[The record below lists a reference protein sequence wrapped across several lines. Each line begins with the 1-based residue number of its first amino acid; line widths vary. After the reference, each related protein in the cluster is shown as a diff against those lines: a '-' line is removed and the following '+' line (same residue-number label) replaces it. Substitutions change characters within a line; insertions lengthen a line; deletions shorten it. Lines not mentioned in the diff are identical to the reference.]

1 MCTKFAYDAYK
12 EREKIMKNT
21 MENITTKEIRRVN
34 GKQYMTINAIA
45 EASGIARDSLTNRF
59 YRFKKEYPEH
69 TCHFGSKIPVY
80 YDEYVLHLLV
90 ESTRIRPIRVIEDM
104 DKYEKFY
111 KTYKSKTYEVA
122 DAEQADFTLVEIAP
136 IDKAVKKNKKK
147 HDSKT
152 EQKVI
157 NSREEALSKLV
168 QKQNYEIAELKGKIA
183 DLTTQNAKL
192 TLSLQEQKPDAE
204 LNAKY
209 IAMQEKYLKNTERFA
224 EKIYQMANIIAEFA
238 EHKSS
243 EASNSAPGYLNDV
256 FVG

>member
-12 EREKIMKNT
+12 EREKN
-21 MENITTKEIRRVN
+21 METTKEIRKVN

-111 KTYKSKTYEVA
+111 KTYKSKAYEVA
-122 DAEQADFTLVEIAP
+122 DAEQTDFILDETVP
-136 IDKAVKKNKKK
+136 VNKAAKKK
-147 HDSKT
+147 RNSKT
-152 EQKVI
+152 EQQVI

-192 TLSLQEQKPDAE
+192 TLSLKEQQPDAE

-209 IAMQEKYLKNTERFA
+209 IALQEKYLKNTERFA
-224 EKIYQMANIIAEFA
+224 EKVYQMASIIADIA
-238 EHKSS
+238 ELKSA
-243 EASNSAPGYLNDV
+243 EISNSTPECFSNVKDV

>member
-12 EREKIMKNT
+12 EREKN
-21 MENITTKEIRRVN
+21 METTKEIRKVN

-59 YRFKKEYPEH
+59 YRFKKENPEH
-69 TCHFGSKIPVY
+69 TCCFGSKKPVY

-90 ESTRIRPIRVIEDM
+90 ESTRIRPIRVIEDIY
-104 DKYEKFY
+104 KYKKFC
-111 KTYKSKTYEVA
+111 KTYKGKVYEVA
-122 DAEQADFTLVEIAP
+122 DAKQPDFILLDTAP
-136 IDKAVKKNKKK
+136 VDDAAKKNKKK
-147 HDSKT
+147 HGSET

-192 TLSLQEQKPDAE
+192 ILSLQEQKPDAE

-209 IAMQEKYLKNTERFA
+209 IALQEKYLKNTERFA
-224 EKIYQMANIIAEFA
+224 EKVYQMASIIAGFA
-238 EHKSS
+238 EHKPA
-243 EASNSAPGYLNDV
+243 EASSSGHECINDV

>member
-12 EREKIMKNT
+12 EREKN
-21 MENITTKEIRRVN
+21 MEATKEIRKVN

-45 EASGIARDSLTNRF
+45 EISGIARDSLTNRF

-122 DAEQADFTLVEIAP
+122 DAEQADFTLIEIAP
-136 IDKAVKKNKKK
+136 VDKAAKKNKKK

-192 TLSLQEQKPDAE
+192 TLSLKEQQPDAE

-209 IAMQEKYLKNTERFA
+209 IALQEKYLKNTERFA
-224 EKIYQMANIIAEFA
+224 EKIYQMASIIAEFA
-238 EHKSS
+238 EHKPS
-243 EASNSAPGYLNDV
+243 EIPGSTSKYLNDV

>member
-12 EREKIMKNT
+12 EREMNMETKI
-21 MENITTKEIRRVN
+21 EIRKVN
-34 GKQYMTINAIA
+34 GKQYMTINEIA
-45 EASGIARDSLTNRF
+45 KISGIARDSLTNRF

-111 KTYKSKTYEVA
+111 KTYKSKTYEVV
-122 DAEQADFTLVEIAP
+122 DAEQTDFILDETAP
-136 IDKAVKKNKKK
+136 ANKAAKKNKKK

-152 EQKVI
+152 EQQII

-209 IAMQEKYLKNTERFA
+209 IALQEKYLKNTERFA
-224 EKIYQMANIIAEFA
+224 EKIYQMANIISGFA
-238 EHKSS
+238 EHKPS
-243 EASNSAPGYLNDV
+243 EISGFNLNDV

>member
-1 MCTKFAYDAYK
+1 
-12 EREKIMKNT
+12 
-21 MENITTKEIRRVN
+21 METTKEIKKFN

-90 ESTRIRPIRVIEDM
+90 ESTRIRPIRVIENM

-111 KTYKSKTYEVA
+111 KTYKSKAYEVA
-122 DAEQADFTLVEIAP
+122 NAEQADFTLIEIAP
-136 IDKAVKKNKKK
+136 VDKAAKKSKKK
-147 HDSKT
+147 SDSKT
-152 EQKVI
+152 EQQVI

-192 TLSLQEQKPDAE
+192 TLSLQEQQPDAE

-209 IAMQEKYLKNTERFA
+209 IALQEKYLKNTERFA
-224 EKIYQMANIIAEFA
+224 EKIYQMANIISGFA
-238 EHKSS
+238 ELKS
-243 EASNSAPGYLNDV
+243 AKISNSVPERLSNVDDV

>member
-1 MCTKFAYDAYK
+1 M
-12 EREKIMKNT
+12 
-21 MENITTKEIRRVN
+21 
-34 GKQYMTINAIA
+34 
-45 EASGIARDSLTNRF
+45 
-59 YRFKKEYPEH
+59 
-69 TCHFGSKIPVY
+69 Y

-90 ESTRIRPIRVIEDM
+90 KSTRIRPIRVIEDM

-111 KTYKSKTYEVA
+111 KTYKSKTYEVV
-122 DAEQADFTLVEIAP
+122 DAEQTDFILDETAP
-136 IDKAVKKNKKK
+136 VNKAAKKNKKK

-152 EQKVI
+152 EQQKVI

-183 DLTTQNAKL
+183 DLTAQNAKL

-209 IAMQEKYLKNTERFA
+209 VALQEKYLKNTERFA
-224 EKIYQMANIIAEFA
+224 EKIYQMANIISGFA
-238 EHKSS
+238 EHKPS
-243 EASNSAPGYLNDV
+243 EISGSNLNDV

>member
-1 MCTKFAYDAYK
+1 
-12 EREKIMKNT
+12 MK
-21 MENITTKEIRRVN
+21 TTKEIRKIN

-111 KTYKSKTYEVA
+111 KTYKSKAYEVA
-122 DAEQADFTLVEIAP
+122 NAEQADFTLIEIAP
-136 IDKAVKKNKKK
+136 VDKASKKNKKK
-147 HDSKT
+147 PDSKT
-152 EQKVI
+152 EQQVI

-183 DLTTQNAKL
+183 DLTTQNTKL

-209 IAMQEKYLKNTERFA
+209 IALQEKYLKNTERFA

-238 EHKSS
+238 EHKPSEVSS
-243 EASNSAPGYLNDV
+243 STPAYLNDV

>member
-12 EREKIMKNT
+12 EREKN
-21 MENITTKEIRRVN
+21 METTKEIRKVN

-90 ESTRIRPIRVIEDM
+90 ESPRIRPIRVIEDM

-111 KTYKSKTYEVA
+111 KTYKSKTYEVV
-122 DAEQADFTLVEIAP
+122 DAEQTDFILDETAP
-136 IDKAVKKNKKK
+136 VNKAVKKNKKK

-152 EQKVI
+152 EQQKVI

-168 QKQNYEIAELKGKIA
+168 QKQNYEITELKGKIA

-204 LNAKY
+204 LNEKY
-209 IAMQEKYLKNTERFA
+209 IALQEKYMKNTERFA
-224 EKIYQMANIIAEFA
+224 EKIYQMANIISGFTEL
-238 EHKSS
+238 KS
-243 EASNSAPGYLNDV
+243 AKISNSAPERLSNVDDV

>member
-1 MCTKFAYDAYK
+1 
-12 EREKIMKNT
+12 MKNI
-21 MENITTKEIRRVN
+21 MESTTKEIRRVN
-34 GKQYMTINAIA
+34 GKKYMTINAIA

-59 YRFKKEYPEH
+59 YRFKKTYPEH
-69 TCHFGSKIPVY
+69 TCYFGSKIPVY
-80 YDEYVLHLLV
+80 YDEYILHQLV

-111 KTYKSKTYEVA
+111 KTYKSKVYEVA
-122 DAEQADFTLVEIAP
+122 DAEQADFTLIEVAP
-136 IDKAVKKNKKK
+136 VDKAAKKNKKK
-147 HDSKT
+147 NNSKT

-192 TLSLQEQKPDAE
+192 TLSLQEQQPDAE

-209 IAMQEKYLKNTERFA
+209 IALQEKYLKNTERFA

-238 EHKSS
+238 EPKQS
-243 EASNSAPGYLNDV
+243 EIPGSTSKYLNDV

>member
-12 EREKIMKNT
+12 EREKY
-21 MENITTKEIRRVN
+21 METTKEIRKVN
-34 GKQYMTINAIA
+34 GKQYITINAIA
-45 EASGIARDSLTNRF
+45 EISGIARDSLTNRF

-69 TCHFGSKIPVY
+69 TCYFGSKKPVY
-80 YDEYVLHLLV
+80 YDEYILHKLV
-90 ESTRIRPIRVIEDM
+90 ESTRIRPIRVIENM

-111 KTYKSKTYEVA
+111 KKYKNKMYEVS
-122 DAEQADFTLVEIAP
+122 DANESDFILDETAP
-136 IDKAVKKNKKK
+136 VDKAAKKNKK
-147 HDSKT
+147 HGSKT
-152 EQKVI
+152 EQQQVI

-183 DLTTQNAKL
+183 DLTAQNAKL
-192 TLSLQEQKPDAE
+192 TLSLKGQQPDAE

-209 IAMQEKYLKNTERFA
+209 IALQEKYLKNTEHFA

-238 EHKSS
+238 EHKPSEVSS
-243 EASNSAPGYLNDV
+243 STPAYLNDV

>member
-12 EREKIMKNT
+12 ERGKN
-21 MENITTKEIRRVN
+21 METTKEIRKVN

-104 DKYEKFY
+104 NKYEKFY
-111 KTYKSKTYEVA
+111 KTYKSKTYKVV
-122 DAEQADFTLVEIAP
+122 DAEQTDFILDETAP
-136 IDKAVKKNKKK
+136 VNKAAKKNKKK

-152 EQKVI
+152 EQQKVI

-204 LNAKY
+204 LNTKY
-209 IAMQEKYLKNTERFA
+209 IALQEKYLKNTERFA
-224 EKIYQMANIIAEFA
+224 EKIYQMANIISGFA
-238 EHKSS
+238 EHKPS
-243 EASNSAPGYLNDV
+243 EISGSNLNDV

>member
-12 EREKIMKNT
+12 EREKN
-21 MENITTKEIRRVN
+21 METTKEIRKVN
-34 GKQYMTINAIA
+34 GKQYMTINEIA
-45 EASGIARDSLTNRF
+45 KISGIARDSLTNRF

-111 KTYKSKTYEVA
+111 KTYKSKTYEVV
-122 DAEQADFTLVEIAP
+122 DAEQTDFILDETAP
-136 IDKAVKKNKKK
+136 VNKAAKNGKKK
-147 HDSKT
+147 PGSKT
-152 EQKVI
+152 EQQII

-192 TLSLQEQKPDAE
+192 TLSLQEQKPDTE

-209 IAMQEKYLKNTERFA
+209 VALQEKYLKNTERFA
-224 EKIYQMANIIAEFA
+224 EKIYQMANIISGFA
-238 EHKSS
+238 ELKS
-243 EASNSAPGYLNDV
+243 AKISNFAPERLSNVDDV

>member
-12 EREKIMKNT
+12 EREKN
-21 MENITTKEIRRVN
+21 METTKEIRKVN

-111 KTYKSKTYEVA
+111 K
-122 DAEQADFTLVEIAP
+122 
-136 IDKAVKKNKKK
+136 K
-147 HDSKT
+147 H
-152 EQKVI
+152 I
-157 NSREEALSKLV
+157 
-168 QKQNYEIAELKGKIA
+168 
-183 DLTTQNAKL
+183 
-192 TLSLQEQKPDAE
+192 
-204 LNAKY
+204 
-209 IAMQEKYLKNTERFA
+209 F
-224 EKIYQMANIIAEFA
+224 F
-238 EHKSS
+238 
-243 EASNSAPGYLNDV
+243 
-256 FVG
+256 

>member
-1 MCTKFAYDAYK
+1 
-12 EREKIMKNT
+12 
-21 MENITTKEIRRVN
+21 METTKEIRKVN
-34 GKQYMTINAIA
+34 GKQYMTINEIA
-45 EASGIARDSLTNRF
+45 KISGIARDSLTNRF

-111 KTYKSKTYEVA
+111 KTYKSKTYEVV
-122 DAEQADFTLVEIAP
+122 DAEQTDFILDETAP
-136 IDKAVKKNKKK
+136 ANKAAKKNKKK

-152 EQKVI
+152 EQQII

-209 IAMQEKYLKNTERFA
+209 IALQEKYLKNTERFA
-224 EKIYQMANIIAEFA
+224 EKIYQMANIISGFA
-238 EHKSS
+238 EHKPS
-243 EASNSAPGYLNDV
+243 EISGFNLNDV

>member
-12 EREKIMKNT
+12 EREKN
-21 MENITTKEIRRVN
+21 METTKEIKKFN

-90 ESTRIRPIRVIEDM
+90 ESTRIRPIRVIENM

-111 KTYKSKTYEVA
+111 KTYKSKAYEVA

-168 QKQNYEIAELKGKIA
+168 QKQFTRWQVLLQISQNLSQLRFQILHLNVSAMLRMFLLVDMFWLFKRILSGFSFLCFLQKFILKIRNKV
-183 DLTTQNAKL
+183 
-192 TLSLQEQKPDAE
+192 LQLMLQ
-204 LNAKY
+204 
-209 IAMQEKYLKNTERFA
+209 
-224 EKIYQMANIIAEFA
+224 
-238 EHKSS
+238 
-243 EASNSAPGYLNDV
+243 G
-256 FVG
+256 